1 MTDTNEHARLLH
13 SLANGAVARLKLLPA
28 PVVRVCGP
36 LTSGGYGYDENLRR
50 FRVAEERLKHEGKTV
65 FDYFANNSDELH
77 IKDAGIPWELVM
89 EHYHKPILSSGLIAK
104 AYFMPKWQ
112 TSNGA
117 SWERDYIENFTAMQI
132 AELGEE
138 WFEE

>member
-1 MTDTNEHARLLH
+1 MTDTTEHIQLLE
-13 SLANGAVARLKLLPA
+13 SLAFGAVRRLELLTP

-36 LTSGGYGYDENLRR
+36 LTSGGYGYEENLHR
-50 FRVAEERLKHEGKTV
+50 FRIAEERLKREGETI
-65 FDYFANNSDELH
+65 FDYFADNSDEVF

-132 AELGEE
+132 SELDES
-138 WFEE
+138 WFTT